1 MKQFSD
7 LINEEID
14 KTFFDIVDILVPWS
28 VYLVRCSDGTLYCG
42 ISNNVTKRIDAHNN
56 GKGAKYTKSRL
67 PVSLVYHEEI
77 GSMSAAMKRECQ
89 IKKMTRK
96 QKNDLVDSL

>member
-42 ISNNVTKRIDAHNN
+42 ISNNVSKRIEAHNAK
-56 GKGAKYTKSRL
+56 KGAKYTRTRL
-67 PVSLVYHEEI
+67 PVSIVYSEEI
-77 GSMSAAMKRECQ
+77 GTMSNAMKRERQ

-96 QKNDLVDSL
+96 QKLQLCQS

>member
-56 GKGAKYTKSRL
+56 GKGAKYTKPRL
-67 PVSLVYHEEI
+67 PVSLVYSEEI
-77 GSMSAAMKRECQ
+77 GSMSAAMKRERL

-96 QKNDLVDSL
+96 QKNDLIDSL